1 MAHWLRKVPKVA
13 IYSTEEDS
21 DSKEKPISYKRRKS
35 TIKSHKFHTTD
46 TTVPRQNLW
55 LHELVYGPGGQ
66 PAIYDELLLPLF
78 IQGYLV
84 IIELERPAQKDAILK
99 YLSELMAD
107 AASYSAGILHCLSLA
122 TGK

>member
-1 MAHWLRKVPKVA
+1 M
-13 IYSTEEDS
+13 
-21 DSKEKPISYKRRKS
+21 
-35 TIKSHKFHTTD
+35 
-46 TTVPRQNLW
+46 PRQNLW